1 MRSRVRRAA
10 FGVVAVAVV
19 AVLAACGPVQMGA
32 AAIVGDQ
39 RISASSIN
47 GPAAEVERLAPQASQ
62 QGSVPGG
69 IVLTRVTDLLIAEQ
83 ARREG
88 ISWSQGDI
96 DKAIDQ
102 ATQDKGLRPGQVY
115 SVPLVSGVQV
125 QLPTSEAR
133 RFGRAL
139 YLEQALS
146 KRYGGADAEKGQ
158 RELAKRLGALARE
171 IGVHVNPRYG
181 EFDYA
186 KVSLQVDYGGLWVPA
201 KRSAP

>member
-10 FGVVAVAVV
+10 FGVVAAAAV

-32 AAIVGDQ
+32 AAVVGDQ
-39 RISASSIN
+39 RIAASSIS
-47 GPAAEVERLAPQASQ
+47 GPAAEVERIAPASSE

-69 IVLTRVTDLLIAEQ
+69 IVLTRVIDLLITEQ

-88 ISWSQGDI
+88 IDWSQGDI
-96 DKAIDQ
+96 DKAIGK
-102 ATQDKGLRPGQVY
+102 ATQDEGLRPGQVY

-139 YLEQALS
+139 YLEQALT
-146 KRYGGADAEKGQ
+146 KRYGSADPEKGQ
-158 RELAKRLGALARE
+158 RELAKRLSALARE

-186 KVSLQVDYGGLWVPA
+186 KVSLQLNYGGLWVPA
-201 KRSAP
+201 KRPAP

>member
-1 MRSRVRRAA
+1 MSPVRRAA
-10 FGVVAVAVV
+10 FGVVAMAVV

-39 RISASSIN
+39 RIPASSIS
-47 GPAAEVERLAPQASQ
+47 GPAAEVERIAPGAGE

-69 IVLTRVTDLLIAEQ
+69 IVLTRIIDLLITEQ

-88 ISWSQGDI
+88 IDWSQGDI
-96 DKAIDQ
+96 DKAIDK
-102 ATQDKGLRPGQVY
+102 ATEDEGLRPGQVY

-139 YLEQALS
+139 YLEQALTR
-146 KRYGGADAEKGQ
+146 RYGGADPEKGQ
-158 RELAKRLGALARE
+158 RELGKRLSGLARE
-171 IGVHVNPRYG
+171 IGVQVNPRYG

-186 KVSLQVDYGGLWVPA
+186 KVSLQVNYGGLWVPA
-201 KRSAP
+201 ERQSP